1 MLDVHKALLLKWRQH
16 IESGAKVM
24 HIDQLHMDVNM
35 NEVFAVWIAVDRKI
49 IHHKV
54 FSGWRIEYDW

>member
-1 MLDVHKALLLKWRQH
+1 MFDVHKALLLKWRQH
-16 IESGAKVM
+16 MESGAKEM

-35 NEVFAVWIAVDRKI
+35 NEVFAVWIAVDGKKI
-49 IHHKV
+49 PHRV